1 MTATGA
7 TLPSAALIPFRKPLE
22 RAAGAAKLLR
32 MAEMREQRR
41 SSVIAANLGRHD
53 GHTRA
58 DLERTGLV
66 RLPGVVPPEWLAEAR
81 ADVDGFLSRHG
92 SGEHSLV
99 DADRWDCPTI
109 AELAVDERVE
119 SFLHSLTPPSASAA
133 PGFAGYRQRVLR
145 ILDGSA
151 VDSPPFDWHYD
162 ANAVTMLVPVV
173 VPEGAGDL
181 ALFPD
186 HRPHRR
192 SATVD
197 AAERLLVHNNLYGRR
212 LRRRFD
218 ADPAAFTVHL
228 TPGDVYVFRGYRSLH
243 ATLPWPT
250 DTLRVTL
257 LLQYG
262 HPYGTEGSALQAVRT
277 RRNAMRKR
285 RTGYQP

>member
-1 MTATGA
+1 M
-7 TLPSAALIPFRKPLE
+7 
-22 RAAGAAKLLR
+22 
-32 MAEMREQRR
+32 
-41 SSVIAANLGRHD
+41 IAANLARHD

-66 RLPGVVPPEWLAEAR
+66 RLPGVVPPEWLAAAR

-119 SFLHSLTPPSASAA
+119 SFLHSLTPPSVSAA
-133 PGFAGYRQRVLR
+133 AGFAGYRQRVLR

-173 VPEGAGDL
+173 VPDGTGDL

-197 AAERLLVHNNLYGRR
+197 AASACWCTTASTAAGCDDASTPT
-212 LRRRFD
+212 RRRS
-218 ADPAAFTVHL
+218 PFTSLPVTSTSSGATARC
-228 TPGDVYVFRGYRSLH
+228 TPRCPG
-243 ATLPWPT
+243 P
-250 DTLRVTL
+250 
-257 LLQYG
+257 
-262 HPYGTEGSALQAVRT
+262 RT
-277 RRNAMRKR
+277 R
-285 RTGYQP
+285 

>member
-1 MTATGA
+1 
-7 TLPSAALIPFRKPLE
+7 
-22 RAAGAAKLLR
+22 
-32 MAEMREQRR
+32 MAEMREQRK
-41 SSVIAANLGRHD
+41 STVIAANLARHD

-66 RLPGVVPPEWLAEAR
+66 RLPGVVPPEWLAAAR

-99 DADRWDCPTI
+99 DADHWDCPTI
-109 AELAVDERVE
+109 AELAADERVE
-119 SFLHSLTPPSASAA
+119 SFLHSLTPPSVSAV

-173 VPEGAGDL
+173 VPDGTGDL

-186 HRPHRR
+186 HRPHRG
-192 SATVD
+192 SATLD
-197 AAERLLVHNNLYGRR
+197 AAERLLVHNSFYGRR

-218 ADPAAFTVHL
+218 ADPSAFTVHL

-262 HPYGTEGSALQAVRT
+262 HPYGAESSALQAVRN

-285 RTGYQP
+285 RTGYQH

>member
-1 MTATGA
+1 
-7 TLPSAALIPFRKPLE
+7 
-22 RAAGAAKLLR
+22 

-119 SFLHSLTPPSASAA
+119 SFLHSLTPPSASEA

-186 HRPHRR
+186 QRPHRR
-192 SATVD
+192 SATV
-197 AAERLLVHNNLYGRR
+197 A
-212 LRRRFD
+212 
-218 ADPAAFTVHL
+218 AAFTVHL

-262 HPYGTEGSALQAVRT
+262 HPYGAEGSALQAVRN

-285 RTGYQP
+285 RTGQQP

>member
-1 MTATGA
+1 M
-7 TLPSAALIPFRKPLE
+7 S
-22 RAAGAAKLLR
+22 
-32 MAEMREQRR
+32 
-41 SSVIAANLGRHD
+41 ANLAGRE
-53 GHTRA
+53 GNTRD
-58 DLERTGLV
+58 DLDRTGLV
-66 RLPGVVPPEWLAEAR
+66 YLPGVVPQEWLAAAR
-81 ADVDGFLSRHG
+81 ADVDGFLARHG

-99 DADRWDCPTI
+99 DTDRWDCPTV

-119 SFLHSLTPPSASAA
+119 AFLHSLTPEPAASA

-192 SATVD
+192 WATVG
-197 AAERLLVHNNLYGRR
+197 AAERLMVHNPVYGRA

-218 ADPAAFTVHL
+218 ADPSAFTVHL
-228 TPGDVYVFRGYRSLH
+228 TPGDVYVFRGYRALH

-250 DTLRVTL
+250 NTLRVTL

-262 HPYGTEGSALQAVRT
+262 HPYGAEGSLTRAVRT
-277 RRNAMRKR
+277 RRNTAR
-285 RTGYQP
+285 RRRSQ

>member
-1 MTATGA
+1 
-7 TLPSAALIPFRKPLE
+7 
-22 RAAGAAKLLR
+22 
-32 MAEMREQRR
+32 MAEIREQRR
-41 SSVIAANLGRHD
+41 SGVVAANLARHL

-58 DLERTGLV
+58 DLDRTGLV
-66 RLPGVVPPEWLAEAR
+66 RLSGVIAPEWLSAAR
-81 ADVDGFLSRHG
+81 TDVEGFIGRHG
-92 SGEHSLV
+92 SGEHSLI
-99 DADRWDCPTI
+99 DTDEWDCPTI

-119 SFLHSLTPPSASAA
+119 AFLHSLAPAELSAL

-151 VDSPPFDWHYD
+151 LDSPPYDWHYD
-162 ANAVTMLVPVV
+162 ANAVTMLIPIV

-192 SATVD
+192 SATVG
-197 AAERLLVHNNLYGRR
+197 AVERLLVHGRSYGRR

-218 ADPAAFTVHL
+218 RDPAACTVRL
-228 TPGDVYVFRGYRSLH
+228 TPGDAYVFRGYRALH

-262 HPYGTEGSALQAVRT
+262 HPYGAEGRLMQAVRT
-277 RRNAMRKR
+277 RRNAIRRR
-285 RTGYQP
+285 RTAAAPDSVNIPTHQ

>member
-1 MTATGA
+1 
-7 TLPSAALIPFRKPLE
+7 
-22 RAAGAAKLLR
+22 

-41 SSVIAANLGRHD
+41 SSLIAANLAGQD
-53 GHTRA
+53 AHTRSE
-58 DLERTGLV
+58 LERTGLV

-119 SFLHSLTPPSASAA
+119 SFLHSLTPPPASAA

-173 VPEGAGDL
+173 VPDGAGDL

-197 AAERLLVHNNLYGRR
+197 AAERLLVHNGVYGRT

-218 ADPAAFTVHL
+218 ANPSAFTVHL

-262 HPYGTEGSALQAVRT
+262 HPYGAEGSVLQAVRN